1 MGIINTKVYGTINWR
16 KHMEENRAN
25 QDVQDTNTDNGSNDV
40 EAKFTQEQVDEIIN
54 KRLAR
59 ERAKFN
65 EQLESRVNEA
75 ERLAKLS
82 EEERKHEEL
91 RIQKEEFDAQI
102 KEFEEMKRQFER
114 TQLLNETQKQLS
126 ERDLPIDVAEMLIGV
141 DAEATKANIDKFEA
155 KWAESLQK
163 AVNDKLN
170 NTSVSPR
177 TPVRENAGK
186 HKNPKEM
193 SFSEFAEYHKKH
205 RK

>member
-1 MGIINTKVYGTINWR
+1 
-16 KHMEENRAN
+16 MEENRAN
-25 QDVQDTNTDNGSNDV
+25 QEGQDTNTDNGSNDV

-82 EEERKHEEL
+82 EEERKQEEL
-91 RIQKEEFDAQI
+91 RIQREEFDAQI
-102 KEFEEMKRQFER
+102 KEFEEIKRQFER
-114 TQLLNETQKQLS
+114 TQLLNETQKQLN
-126 ERDLPIDVAEMLIGV
+126 ERNLPIDIAEMLIGK
-141 DAEATKANIDKFEA
+141 DAEATKANIDNFEK

-186 HKNPKEM
+186 HKDPKDM

-205 RK
+205 KK